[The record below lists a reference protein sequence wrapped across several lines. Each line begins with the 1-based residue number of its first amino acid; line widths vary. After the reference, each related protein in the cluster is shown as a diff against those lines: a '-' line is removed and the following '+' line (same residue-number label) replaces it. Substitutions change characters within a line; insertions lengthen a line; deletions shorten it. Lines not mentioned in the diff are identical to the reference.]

1 MMKIENLA
9 GKVNLL
15 EIANRG
21 KVAPNRQ
28 NATSSKAVKENFST
42 ALADA
47 QQVNF
52 SKHARERLHSRGI
65 ELSNSKLTEISQ
77 AIDKAAMKG
86 SRETLILDDNAAYLV
101 SIPNRTVVTAFGK
114 ENLREGVVTA
124 IDSAIIL

>member
-1 MMKIENLA
+1 MKIENMT
-9 GKVNLL
+9 GNVNLL

-21 KVAPNRQ
+21 KIAPNRQ
-28 NATSSKAVKENFST
+28 SNISFKPVKEKFST
-42 ALADA
+42 ILADA

-65 ELSNSKLTEISQ
+65 ELTNNKLTEISQ

>member
-28 NATSSKAVKENFST
+28 NDTSSKAVKENFST